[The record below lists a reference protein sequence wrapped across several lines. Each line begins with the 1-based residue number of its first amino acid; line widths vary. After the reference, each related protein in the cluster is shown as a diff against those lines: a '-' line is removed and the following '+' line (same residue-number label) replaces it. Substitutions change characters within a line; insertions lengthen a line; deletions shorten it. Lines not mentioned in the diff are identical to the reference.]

1 MMRRVLIVIFF
12 MLMGLAAQAQ
22 VDRSEIRSGNR
33 RYGKGDYRAA
43 AVEYMRA
50 LDKDSTSF
58 AGNYNLASVH
68 YRLGAFDSAKESLE
82 KLKDFAPESSH
93 GADYY
98 FNLGDVNIARKDWQG
113 AVDALK
119 QCLLLDPGN
128 IDAKENYIYAKKH
141 LENQQNQQQQ
151 QNQDQNQDQQN
162 QDQNKDQDKD
172 QNKDQN
178 KDQDQNGQQPK
189 QQPAEAKVSP
199 QQAQQMLQAIQA
211 KEKNTQ
217 EKVEKAKAAVGVK
230 KNEKNW

>member
-12 MLMGLAAQAQ
+12 MLMGIAAQAQ

-151 QNQDQNQDQQN
+151 
-162 QDQNKDQDKD
+162 
-172 QNKDQN
+172 
-178 KDQDQNGQQPK
+178 
-189 QQPAEAKVSP
+189 
-199 QQAQQMLQAIQA
+199 
-211 KEKNTQ
+211 
-217 EKVEKAKAAVGVK
+217 
-230 KNEKNW
+230 